1 MAIDFPNN
9 PSDGD
14 TYVAGDIKFTYNA
27 ANSSWKS
34 TPRAKLITWL
44 SGDGPPTGTTNPDSP
59 YTAFVDLTNHRM
71 YWCIQDTTDENVWYG
86 KKQLSNSTGMGS
98 IYGYANSGKTPSGPN
113 TQGKTDKF
121 PFASDENSTYI
132 GDLAVPTRS
141 ACGHSSLTHGY
152 TSAGRG
158 PGVNGTFQTYIK
170 KTQFSTESAA
180 ADVGD
185 LTYSH
190 IETPYFTQPIIY
202 GYVVG
207 GNSPT
212 DPNYDALGTTNIDKF
227 PFATDEDATSVGDLH
242 RRTYHSSGQ
251 ASTSNGYVCGG
262 GLNPNATSIISKIP
276 FASESGNSQTA
287 DLALNTWYVSQGH
300 STLDYGY
307 VMGGISFNS
316 STLSNTFT
324 NVIQKFPFATD
335 EDATSVGTLATA
347 RRECGASSS
356 TEYGYTTGGYS
367 PPHRNII
374 EKMSWSS
381 EGAASDVGDL
391 SSVRSQIAG
400 THY

>member
-14 TYVAGDIKFTYNA
+14 TYVAGNIKFIYNA
-27 ANSSWKS
+27 VNSSWKS
-34 TPRAKLITWL
+34 TPKVASITWL
-44 SGDGPPTGTTNPDSP
+44 SGDGPPTATTNPDSL
-59 YTAFVDLTNHRM
+59 YTAYMDLTNHRM
-71 YWCIQDTTDENVWYG
+71 YWCIQNTTDENVWFG
-86 KKQLSNSTGMGS
+86 KKQLHNSTGMGS
-98 IYGYANSGKTPSGPN
+98 INGYANSGVNSSSQTPG
-113 TQGKTDKF
+113 TTDKF
-121 PFASDENSTYI
+121 PFASDGNSTNI
-132 GDLAVPTRS
+132 GDLAVPTRY
-141 ACGHSSLTHGY
+141 ACAHSSLTHGY

-158 PGVNGTFQTYIK
+158 PGVNGTFQTYIY

-180 ADVGD
+180 SNIGD

-207 GNSPT
+207 GTSPT
-212 DPNYDALGTTNIDKF
+212 DPTNSPTGTTNIDKF
-227 PFATDEDATSVGDLH
+227 PFATDENATSVGDLH

-251 ASTSNGYVCGG
+251 ASTSNGYVSGG
-262 GLNPNATSIISKIP
+262 GIAPGGTSIISKIP

-287 DLALNTWYVSQGH
+287 DLVLNIWYSPQGH

-307 VMGGISFNS
+307 VMGGTENPSISNNS
-316 STLSNTFT
+316 TT
-324 NVIQKFPFATD
+324 NVIQKFPFAADT
-335 EDATSVGTLATA
+335 DATSVGTLATA
-347 RRECGASSS
+347 RRQSAAASS
-356 TEYGYTTGGYS
+356 TEYGYTMGGYS
-367 PPHRNII
+367 PPYRNEI

-391 SSVRSQIAG
+391 SRARSQLVG